1 MIRILY
7 VLMFFSVILNTISAQ
22 KIIKVCNVKGECII
36 TNITPEQARQQAIRE
51 AKIEALRRA
60 GVTENVGSTSVLKTS
75 EDEKGIKQMFDEIS
89 RVEINGEVL
98 NFEVIKENKRV
109 NEFNNIVFEVTID
122 AEVIKYNKTKDVS
135 FDILVQGIESFYKNE
150 DVLNFD
156 FTPGADG
163 YLKIFN
169 INDTENI
176 LMYPYADPQNKN
188 LNDDPDKVFKKNE
201 RIKFPINK
209 NFGNPDTKETGY
221 VLSTDKQT
229 EYNHLIFVY
238 TKQNVPFYKPINY
251 QNIISWIYAISPDQ
265 RVVKYYGFV
274 ITNVQ

>member
-1 MIRILY
+1 
-7 VLMFFSVILNTISAQ
+7 
-22 KIIKVCNVKGECII
+22 
-36 TNITPEQARQQAIRE
+36 
-51 AKIEALRRA
+51 
-60 GVTENVGSTSVLKTS
+60 
-75 EDEKGIKQMFDEIS
+75 
-89 RVEINGEVL
+89 
-98 NFEVIKENKRV
+98 
-109 NEFNNIVFEVTID
+109 
-122 AEVIKYNKTKDVS
+122 
-135 FDILVQGIESFYKNE
+135 
-150 DVLNFD
+150 
-156 FTPGADG
+156 
-163 YLKIFN
+163 
-169 INDTENI
+169 
-176 LMYPYADPQNKN
+176 MYPYADPQNKN